1 MFTGRT
7 DTPCCLCGNPK
18 TASRL
23 EVPPRAVQ
31 LMKNSGPIAWQD
43 IVSPVTLQFCADD
56 WQLVCDLALEMGQHP
71 LSRCNVAYASFD
83 LREDFEA
90 LLNTTKEPNQAEL
103 EEQLLER
110 SHKALAAADD
120 PMTEDRQ
127 LVEATVIDRALEEL
141 GVDATV
147 TEADS
152 RRS

>member
-7 DTPCCLCGNPK
+7 DTPCCLCGHPK
-18 TASRL
+18 TDHRI

-56 WQLVCDLALEMGQHP
+56 WELVRDLALDMDHHP

-90 LLNTTKEPNQAEL
+90 LLNHTKEPNQTEIEDRLCA
-103 EEQLLER
+103 R
-110 SHKALAAADD
+110 SREVLDSAAD
-120 PMTEDRQ
+120 PLTEARQ
-127 LVEATVIDRALEEL
+127 LVEATVIEL
-141 GVDATV
+141 AVDELSAASTV
-147 TEADS
+147 ETGS
-152 RRS
+152 TNS

>member
-18 TASRL
+18 TDHRI

-31 LMKNSGPIAWQD
+31 LMQNSGPIAWQD

-56 WQLVCDLALEMGQHP
+56 WDLVCDLALQMDQHP

-90 LLNTTKEPNQAEL
+90 LLNETKEPKQAEL
-103 EEQLLER
+103 EKRLLDR
-110 SHKALAAADD
+110 SHEVLAAADD

-127 LVEATVIDRALEEL
+127 LVEATVIELAVDEL
-141 GVDATV
+141 GGVAATE
-147 TEADS
+147 TGS
-152 RRS
+152 TNS

>member
-7 DTPCCLCGNPK
+7 DTPCCLCGHPK
-18 TASRL
+18 TDHRI

-56 WQLVCDLALEMGQHP
+56 WELVRDLALEMDHHP

-90 LLNTTKEPNQAEL
+90 LLNETKEPNQSEL
-103 EEQLLER
+103 ESRLLER
-110 SHKALAAADD
+110 SHEVLEAVDD
-120 PMTEDRQ
+120 PMTETRQ
-127 LVEATVIDRALEEL
+127 LVEATVIEL
-141 GVDATV
+141 AVDELPAV
-147 TEADS
+147 TETES
-152 RRS
+152 TTS